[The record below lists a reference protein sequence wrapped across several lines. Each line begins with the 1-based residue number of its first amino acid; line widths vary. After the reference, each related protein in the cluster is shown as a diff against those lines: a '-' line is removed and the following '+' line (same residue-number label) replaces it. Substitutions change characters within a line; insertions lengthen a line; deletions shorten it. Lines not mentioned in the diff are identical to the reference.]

1 MFMDALRMNDQMS
14 HLFEPLRLRD
24 VELRNRIMISP
35 MCQYSS
41 IDGLANDWH
50 LVHLGS
56 RAVGGAALVMVEAT
70 AVVPEGRI
78 SPEDMGIWSDAHIAP
93 LEQIFRFIGQQGAV
107 PGIQLAHAGRKASTS
122 APWKGGHPLA
132 PADGG
137 WTPIYAPSPTAFA
150 ETWQT
155 PQALTTSQI
164 RGVVESFAAAAQR
177 ALSAGARWLE
187 IHAAH
192 GYLLHTFLSPLSN
205 HRTDEY
211 GGPFEN
217 RTRAL
222 REVLAAVRKVW
233 PERYPLSVRISA
245 TDWHEDGW
253 TVEDSIALAKMLQP
267 LGADIMDCSSGGIL
281 PGISIPLGAGYQVPL
296 AQRIRTATGIPTIAV
311 GMITGPAQA
320 DHIIRTG
327 QADAVML
334 ARQLLRDPYWPLHA
348 AKALGHDVQWPLQ
361 YERAKPK

>member
-1 MFMDALRMNDQMS
+1 MSARLVDLRFRRYEAVEIREVRS
-14 HLFEPLRLRD
+14 GPL
-24 VELRNRIMISP
+24 V
-35 MCQYSS
+35 
-41 IDGLANDWH
+41 
-50 LVHLGS
+50 
-56 RAVGGAALVMVEAT
+56 
-70 AVVPEGRI
+70 
-78 SPEDMGIWSDAHIAP
+78 
-93 LEQIFRFIGQQGAV
+93 
-107 PGIQLAHAGRKASTS
+107 
-122 APWKGGHPLA
+122 
-132 PADGG
+132 
-137 WTPIYAPSPTAFA
+137 
-150 ETWQT
+150 
-155 PQALTTSQI
+155 
-164 RGVVESFAAAAQR
+164 
-177 ALSAGARWLE
+177 
-187 IHAAH
+187 
-192 GYLLHTFLSPLSN
+192 
-205 HRTDEY
+205 
-211 GGPFEN
+211 
-217 RTRAL
+217 

-233 PERYPLSVRISA
+233 PERHPLSVRISA